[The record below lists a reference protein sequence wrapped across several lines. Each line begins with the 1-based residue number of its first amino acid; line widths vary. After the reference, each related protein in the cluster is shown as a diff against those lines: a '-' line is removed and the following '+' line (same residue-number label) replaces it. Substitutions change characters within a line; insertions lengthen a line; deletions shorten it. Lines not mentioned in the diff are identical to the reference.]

1 LKTGTPPKEVDVE
14 IVGARDIRVTD
25 MKQSEKGGTFIVNTT
40 KATDPARYDLYIS
53 GMLKTDN
60 GEEAIVSRPIV
71 FEVTGG
77 SK

>member
-1 LKTGTPPKEVDVE
+1 
-14 IVGARDIRVTD
+14 

-53 GMLKTDN
+53 GMLKTDG
-60 GEEAIVSRPIV
+60 GEEKIVSRPIA

-77 SK
+77 GK